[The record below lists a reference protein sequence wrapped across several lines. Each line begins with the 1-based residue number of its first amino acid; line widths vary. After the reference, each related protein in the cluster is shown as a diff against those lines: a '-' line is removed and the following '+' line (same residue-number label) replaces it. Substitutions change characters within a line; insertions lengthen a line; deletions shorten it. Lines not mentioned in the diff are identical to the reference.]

1 MSATYPIADLLT
13 RIRNALVARHDA
25 VRIPHSK
32 LKAEMVK
39 ILHQEGYISGYTTD
53 GEAPFQRLTVR
64 LKYGP
69 DKTPVIQVLRCVS
82 TPGRRRYVGSNEIP
96 LVLEGLGIN
105 ILSTSQGIV
114 TGKRARELGI
124 GGELLCEVY

>member
-1 MSATYPIADLLT
+1 MSVTYPIADLLT
-13 RIRNALVARHDA
+13 RIRNALLAGHDA
-25 VRIPHSK
+25 VRIPHSR
-32 LKAEMVK
+32 LKAEVVK

-53 GEAPFQRLTVR
+53 GEPPFECLTVR
-64 LKYGP
+64 LKYGR
-69 DKTPVIQVLRCVS
+69 DKTSVIQVLRCVS
-82 TPGRRRYVGSNEIP
+82 TPGRRRYVGRHEIP

-114 TGKRARELGI
+114 TGKKAREMGI

>member
-1 MSATYPIADLLT
+1 MSVTYPIADLLT
-13 RIRNALVARHDA
+13 RIRNALTAGHEKVQ
-25 VRIPHSK
+25 IPHSK
-32 LKAEMVK
+32 LKSELVK
-39 ILHQEGYISGYTTD
+39 ILHQEGYISGYATE
-53 GEAPFQRLTVR
+53 GEPPFQRLTVR

-69 DKTPVIQVLRCVS
+69 DQTSVIQILRCVS
-82 TPGRRRYVGSNEIP
+82 KPGRRRYVGRDEIP

-114 TGKRARELGI
+114 TGKTARELGI

>member
-1 MSATYPIADLLT
+1 MSVTYPIADLLT
-13 RIRNALVARHDA
+13 RIRNGLA
-25 VRIPHSK
+25 VRHESVQIPHSK
-32 LKAEMVK
+32 LKAELVK

-53 GEAPFQRLTVR
+53 GEPPFESLTVR

-69 DKTPVIQVLRCVS
+69 DNTPVIQVLRCVS
-82 TPGRRRYVGSNEIP
+82 TPGRRTYVGRNEIP

-114 TGKRARELGI
+114 TGKKARELGV

>member
-1 MSATYPIADLLT
+1 MSVTYPIADLLT
-13 RIRNALVARHDA
+13 RIRNALLARHDT
-25 VRIPHSK
+25 VGMPHSK

-39 ILHQEGYISGYTTD
+39 ILHQEGYISGFTTD
-53 GEAPFQRLTVR
+53 GEPPFQKLTVR

-69 DKTPVIQVLRCVS
+69 DHEPVIQVLRCVS
-82 TPGRRRYVGSNEIP
+82 TPGRRRYVGRNEIP

-114 TGKRARELGI
+114 TGKKARELGI

>member
-1 MSATYPIADLLT
+1 MSVTYPIADLLT

-32 LKAEMVK
+32 LKAEVVK

-53 GEAPFQRLTVR
+53 GEPPFQELTVR

-69 DKTPVIQVLRCVS
+69 DSAPVIQVLRCVS
-82 TPGRRRYVGSNEIP
+82 TPGRRKYVGRYEIP

-105 ILSTSQGIV
+105 ILSTSQGIL
-114 TGKRARELGI
+114 TGKKARELGI